1 MNIMDIKVKQNAIKR
16 QAESLACDQ
25 YRISLMR
32 DSVGRNFSNSSN
44 ENLSNER
51 FFNVNDVLDS
61 IEKLRMENAK
71 KWNVFIT
78 PIDCDHHYLVVDDVP
93 DVEAVAE
100 FKKLGYTPCLVQLSS
115 KDSIQCIL
123 KIPKNIGRNEQKF
136 ANKLVV
142 ELNTKYGDKQFQGV
156 IHPFRLA
163 GFSNKK
169 ANRNNEFTKILE
181 TNNGAICKKALNE
194 LEAIRNAF
202 IAPID
207 TQASKSTL
215 QAVVSHSKPSVDAQS
230 EYAQIRKGYEQA
242 CEKLGWNR
250 DESLIDFKCAKEM
263 MKSGYS
269 QFEIANSIISL
280 SLNLIERHPDF
291 EYYANKVASNAFRF

>member
-1 MNIMDIKVKQNAIKR
+1 MDIKVKQNAVKR
-16 QAESLACDQ
+16 QTQALDCDQ

-32 DSVGRNFSNSSN
+32 DSVGRNFSNSGN
-44 ENLSNER
+44 ENLSEEQ
-51 FFNVNDVLDS
+51 FFTVNDVLDS

-71 KWNVFIT
+71 KWNVLIT

-93 DVEAVAE
+93 TIKAVAE
-100 FKKLGYTPCLVQLSS
+100 FKKMGYTPCLVQLSS

-123 KIPKNIGRNEQKF
+123 KIPKIIGRNEQKF

-142 ELNTKYGDKQFQGV
+142 ELNTKYGDKKFQGV

-169 ANRNNEFTKILE
+169 ANRNDEFTKILE
-181 TNNGAICKKALNE
+181 INNGAICSKAQNE
-194 LEAIRNAF
+194 LEAIRKAF
-202 IAPID
+202 VAPID
-207 TQASKSTL
+207 THVSKSPV
-215 QAVVSHSKPSVDAQS
+215 QSVMAHSKPSDDAQS
-230 EYAQIRKGYEQA
+230 EYAQLRKGYEQA
-242 CEKLGWNR
+242 CEKLSWNR

-269 QFEIANSIISL
+269 QFEIAQAIISL
-280 SLNLIERHPDF
+280 SPNLEERHPNF

>member
-1 MNIMDIKVKQNAIKR
+1 MDIKVKQNAVKR
-16 QAESLACDQ
+16 QAQALDCDQ

-32 DSVGRNFSNSSN
+32 DSVGRNFSNSGN
-44 ENLSNER
+44 ENLSEER
-51 FFNVNDVLDS
+51 FFTVNDILDS

-93 DVEAVAE
+93 TIEAVAE

-115 KDSIQCIL
+115 KNSIQCIL
-123 KIPKNIGRNEQKF
+123 KIPKIIGNNEQKF

-142 ELNTKYGDKQFQGV
+142 ELNTKYGDKKFQGV

-169 ANRNNEFTKILE
+169 ANRNDEFTKILE
-181 TNNGAICKKALNE
+181 TNNGVICSKAQNE
-194 LEAIRNAF
+194 LEAIRSAF
-202 IAPID
+202 VAPIN
-207 TQASKSTL
+207 TQASKSPI
-215 QAVVSHSKPSVDAQS
+215 QAVITHSKPSVDAQHS
-230 EYAQIRKGYEQA
+230 YITFRKGYEQA

-263 MKSGYS
+263 MKEGYS

-280 SLNLIERHPDF
+280 SPNLIERHPDF
-291 EYYANKVASNAFRF
+291 EYYASKVASNAFRF